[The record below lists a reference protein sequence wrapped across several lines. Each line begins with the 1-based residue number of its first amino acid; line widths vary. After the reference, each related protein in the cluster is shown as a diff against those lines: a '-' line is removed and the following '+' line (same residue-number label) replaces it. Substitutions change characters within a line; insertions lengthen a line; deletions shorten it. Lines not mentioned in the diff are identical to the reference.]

1 MDEKNKA
8 RWVYDLKMIAI
19 FMWMVLT
26 VITCVGVWNYN
37 PEGFVKWCALALA
50 VCNGVI
56 AVKYYLR
63 LKADNQPKKEE

>member
-1 MDEKNKA
+1 MNEKNKA

-19 FMWMVLT
+19 LMWMVLT

-50 VCNGVI
+50 LCNGVI

-63 LKADNQPKKEE
+63 LKADNQPKKDK